1 LSSTVIEERKFFV
14 TSHVLGLYHCT
25 IDSQALFV
33 PSSALADAEQ
43 KMTRVPTGA
52 NNRPPRCHT
61 IKEVTGRLS
70 VPGRAQLIG
79 ANSQARN
86 ARGMDGPWLP
96 RSGAGWGDRRD
107 RDVGGSTL
115 DFDTFDYTLPIN
127 LVFGDSLF
135 YDVQNGATWRV
146 DVFCERMLI
155 VRCANGVVAWLLSR
169 TGPETATAT
178 CSQDG
183 TVVPPSRVQLNMG
196 DCNR

>member
-1 LSSTVIEERKFFV
+1 LPLAAV
-14 TSHVLGLYHCT
+14 T
-25 IDSQALFV
+25 
-33 PSSALADAEQ
+33 
-43 KMTRVPTGA
+43 
-52 NNRPPRCHT
+52 T

-79 ANSQARN
+79 ANSPKRV
-86 ARGMDGPWLP
+86 MH
-96 RSGAGWGDRRD
+96 AGWMGLGYHAQVLDGAT
-107 RDVGGSTL
+107 VETVTWWKYF

-135 YDVQNGATWRV
+135 TTCRMPRGELTC
-146 DVFCERMLI
+146 FGERMLI

-183 TVVPPSRVQLNMG
+183 TVVPLSRVQTKHG
-196 DCNR
+196 